1 MKSYSQFSESLNDL
15 YLKEWEKLDEDTQK
29 EFIRQYAEE
38 NNIELDEE
46 NLEVFDEAVAT
57 AMATSPLWLP
67 PLLKAGAWTTGI
79 LGTAWAANKHLKNR
93 EERKNAETFLQSK
106 ELPKSNRTNA
116 QRDETA
122 KRNKENQNLENKNNK
137 EEIKNQ
143 RESEKINKQLQN
155 RNENPNNPNKKPSN
169 WKKFTNMIKNNPLK
183 TMGAGAATGYGVL
196 GGLNWYGNKHHN
208 KNNNNNNGNGNGNGN
223 GKPSSNNNNANVRT
237 NPADK
242 W

>member
-1 MKSYSQFSESLNDL
+1 MKSYSQFSEGVEEVR
-15 YLKEWEKLDEDTQK
+15 LKEWEKLDEGTKK
-29 EFIRQYAEE
+29 EIVKQFAEE

-46 NLEVFDEAVAT
+46 NLEVFEEAVAT

-67 PLLKAGAWTTGI
+67 PLLKAGAWTAGI
-79 LGTAWAANKHLKNR
+79 LGTGWAANKHLKNR

-106 ELPKSNRTNA
+106 ELPKSSRTNQ
-116 QRDETA
+116 QRDQTA
-122 KRNKENQNLENKNNK
+122 NANKENQNLENKNNK

-155 RNENPNNPNKKPSN
+155 RNENPNNPNKKPGLGKRFKN
-169 WKKFTNMIKNNPLK
+169 FIKNNPLK
-183 TMGAGAATGYGVL
+183 TIGAGAATTYGGL
-196 GGLNWYGNKHHN
+196 GALNWYGNKYHN
-208 KNNNNNNGNGNGNGN
+208 KNNNNGN
-223 GKPSSNNNNANVRT
+223 GKPSSNNNNGNGKP